1 VDTQILDVACSSIK
15 MDESEKERDS
25 VDGAGEE
32 GEEGVGEGCGVI
44 GENFFRGVTDEKFEK
59 KYRE

>member
-1 VDTQILDVACSSIK
+1 